1 MVNITLGACSRR
13 EPCNGTFFNVNSAIG
28 PKELHQKVL
37 KDFSDQAQIF
47 KKKTGRCAVL
57 VIDNADRLASQ
68 NPQLLKF
75 LLNTAQGSA
84 EKGYFTT
91 VFVTEGHVPLEMP
104 GKL

>member
-1 MVNITLGACSRR
+1 MVDITLGARSRR
-13 EPCNGTFFNVNSAIG
+13 EPCNSTFFNVNSAIG
-28 PKELHQKVL
+28 PKELHKKVL

-75 LLNTAQGSA
+75 LQYTAQEAADEGH
-84 EKGYFTT
+84 FIT
-91 VFVTEGHVPLEMP
+91 VFVTEGHVPLKMP
-104 GKL
+104 GKP